1 MGQHPGGQAIGDR
14 AAQAEVART
23 SCSLCESGAKTR
35 EVTEQPPMLEGVRPQ
50 GGITHGAHLNLLV
63 REMTAGEMHQHS

>member
-1 MGQHPGGQAIGDR
+1 
-14 AAQAEVART
+14 
-23 SCSLCESGAKTR
+23 
-35 EVTEQPPMLEGVRPQ
+35 VRPQ